1 MLPKLQ
7 EKITKINSAGRE
19 DFTCYSILKEKK
31 KIINIRETARLYDV
45 ARTTLQRRLN
55 GIINRAEK
63 QANCLNLTKE
73 EEESLI
79 RWILSLDQRGAA
91 PRLSHVQDMANMLI
105 SNRGSSKTQ
114 PIGKNWVYN
123 FIKRHD

>member
-1 MLPKLQ
+1 MPPKLREKTQNSIQQ
-7 EKITKINSAGRE
+7 EGRVLLAI
-19 DFTCYSILKEKK
+19 SSLKK
-31 KIINIRETARLYDV
+31 KEISNIREAARLYDV

-91 PRLSHVQDMANMLI
+91 PRLSHVQDMANILL